1 MTVSILTIVN
11 FRHILYI
18 FLYIVNITI
27 MFFITN
33 LNYIYVLC
41 VCEQQKLNQ
50 TMRTM
55 WIFYQFMSFS
65 HLLSFLFI
73 FLFFFTCRTKHV
85 SFARSHTLTS
95 FDEAMVGRSV
105 SRLSTARS
113 QERLIGS
120 KKPTWP
126 PNQSVL
132 HSVLH
137 QQQSAL
143 ASFQNA
149 GQTFSS
155 SVQSSIAGSQ
165 SGQDVVVFEKSKR
178 GTMKTQATQTDVCL
192 ARKSLGNHHLSLSP
206 RTIHR
211 VSSVIILIL
220 DKIIY
225 YTMVGYCRSP
235 NLTV

>member
-1 MTVSILTIVN
+1 
-11 FRHILYI
+11 
-18 FLYIVNITI
+18 

-33 LNYIYVLC
+33 LNYIHVLC

-50 TMRTM
+50 TIRVGE
-55 WIFYQFMSFS
+55 WGYFISSCLFLIFFHFYIFS
-65 HLLSFLFI
+65 
-73 FLFFFTCRTKHV
+73 CRTKHV

-120 KKPTWP
+120 KKPTWS

-137 QQQSAL
+137 QQQSL
-143 ASFQNA
+143 PGFQHSN
-149 GQTFSS
+149 QSFSS
-155 SVQSSIAGSQ
+155 SIQASIAGSQ
-165 SGQDVVVFEKSKR
+165 SGQDMVVFEKSKR

-211 VSSVIILIL
+211 VSSVS
-220 DKIIY
+220 K
-225 YTMVGYCRSP
+225 
-235 NLTV
+235 

>member
-1 MTVSILTIVN
+1 MFYVYVNNKSWTKQYESVNEDILLV
-11 FRHILYI
+11 H
-18 FLYIVNITI
+18 V
-27 MFFITN
+27 FF
-33 LNYIYVLC
+33 
-41 VCEQQKLNQ
+41 
-50 TMRTM
+50 
-55 WIFYQFMSFS
+55 SFS
-65 HLLSFLFI
+65 FIFIYFLVVFFLFS
-73 FLFFFTCRTKHV
+73 CRTKHV

-120 KKPTWP
+120 KKPTWS

-137 QQQSAL
+137 QQQSL
-143 ASFQNA
+143 PGFQHSN
-149 GQTFSS
+149 QSFSS
-155 SVQSSIAGSQ
+155 SIQASITGSQ
-165 SGQDVVVFEKSKR
+165 SGQDMVVFEKSKR

-211 VSSVIILIL
+211 VSSVS
-220 DKIIY
+220 K
-225 YTMVGYCRSP
+225 
-235 NLTV
+235 